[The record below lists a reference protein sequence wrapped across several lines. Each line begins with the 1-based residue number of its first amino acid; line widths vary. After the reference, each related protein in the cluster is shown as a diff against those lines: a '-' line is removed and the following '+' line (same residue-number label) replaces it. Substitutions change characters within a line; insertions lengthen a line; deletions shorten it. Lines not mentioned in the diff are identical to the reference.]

1 MRKTAQLRFLPNIQ
15 VPIKDDGTLVLSC
28 EDIEFHTV
36 EFLKNSVSEYGYDFG
51 IPQATPIDRIIEG
64 LGLTIQFANFADR
77 RILGMNLF
85 GRGRV
90 KIVVD
95 GKYIDELYEAG
106 TILVS
111 GELEETSPVG
121 RLNFTLAHE
130 FGHSFYHEDYFNPHS
145 DNYELDLGA
154 EFSCGLNAS
163 SCKRSI
169 IGEYFGRSLSTTFDW
184 VEWQADYFASCLL
197 MPRDSV
203 SAFMERYFLEPK
215 ILFSCAPENF
225 PLSRFP
231 EFQRNEIV
239 ESFQDTYQVSR
250 QAAII
255 RLRKLKYLE

>member
-1 MRKTAQLRFLPNIQ
+1 MIKTVPLKFLPNIQ
-15 VPIKDDGTLVLSC
+15 VPIKEDGTLVLSC

-36 EFLKNSVSEYGYDFG
+36 EFLKNNVSEYGYDFG
-51 IPQATPIDRIIEG
+51 VPQATPIDRIIEG

-95 GKYIDELYEAG
+95 GKYIDEVYEAG

-154 EFSCGLNAS
+154 EFSCGLKAS
-163 SCKRSI
+163 SCKRSV
-169 IGEYFGRSLSTTFDW
+169 IGEYFGRPLSTKFDW

-203 SAFMERYFLEPK
+203 GVFMGRYFPEQK
-215 ILFSCAPENF
+215 MFFSCAPENF
-225 PLSRFP
+225 PLSRFS

-239 ESFQDTYQVSR
+239 ESFQDIYQVSR